1 MDSPTRSLAPPALT
15 TLRTLDSTLMSRS
28 LSQDIRNERE
38 ELLEAVAQT
47 LNVIVDL
54 NLDGTIKWVSPS
66 WTDVVGT
73 AYDSLQ
79 GTLLSDLIVSE
90 NKTVFT
96 DVVESMKSDD
106 SKSHRVRFTMRLGPL
121 SKLRLNLP
129 ADDTTLETGEGKTA
143 NDTDLPPEEQE
154 EFAILEAQGIMV
166 YDTASGGE
174 SHTMWMIRPWT
185 PPQEIQID
193 LPDVI
198 VDSLGSGAEVLA
210 GYLTKLAES
219 ADEDSKPLEPPPPVL
234 CRICERQI
242 PPWWFEK
249 HTELCLQEHRAEN
262 DVQMAQENLNEHR
275 HAIVKVLDALE
286 SRQSRLLEPQNTPL
300 ADYKG
305 LPIGPPPSTQSSPST
320 SLARSR
326 DRASGFG
333 HSRGRSFAIRR
344 PQARIVEL
352 LMDLCDTALEIS
364 TPTIKETPP
373 QLDDG
378 EIRTQSPQSESR
390 ISQVIQWQSPSTNTL
405 DQEQGLALLCADTEK
420 AARNKVDAVFRHRKI
435 LEYAERIRIELACL
449 VQDCVEEAMRKAARI
464 AAGQLTDSSIDETED
479 QILPE
484 TEEIKESLAD
494 SGSKSLASGSRSR
507 GRSEA
512 GSAGNLVTSPSA
524 LAAAL
529 RQVNLSSAI
538 QAGSRPSSV
547 VGSTGSASPKEC
559 LTPRSER
566 CWRLG

>member
-1 MDSPTRSLAPPALT
+1 MT
-15 TLRTLDSTLMSRS
+15 RS

-38 ELLEAVAQT
+38 ELREAAAQT

-66 WTDVVGT
+66 WNDVVGT
-73 AYDSLQ
+73 PYDTLD
-79 GTLLSDLIVSE
+79 GTLLSDLIVSD
-90 NKTVFT
+90 NKTAFT
-96 DVVESMKSDD
+96 DVVESMKRDD

-129 ADDTTLETGEGKTA
+129 AEPATA
-143 NDTDLPPEEQE
+143 ENAEAPSEQQQAPPEEQD
-154 EFAILEAQGIMV
+154 EFADLEAQGIMV
-166 YDTASGGE
+166 YDGASGGE

-219 ADEDSKPLEPPPPVL
+219 AEEDSEPLDPPPPVL

-249 HTELCLQEHRAEN
+249 HTDLCLQEHRAEM
-262 DVQMAQENLNEHR
+262 DVQLAQESLNEHR

-286 SRQSRLLEPQNTPL
+286 TRQSRILEPQNAPL

-326 DRASGFG
+326 DRTGGFG

-364 TPTIKETPP
+364 NPTIKE
-373 QLDDG
+373 QSAHLDDG

-390 ISQVIQWQSPSTNTL
+390 ISQVLQWQSPSTNTL

-420 AARNKVDAVFRHRKI
+420 AARNKVDAIFRHRKI
-435 LEYAERIRIELACL
+435 LEYSERIRIELSCL
-449 VQDCVEEAMRKAARI
+449 VQDCRRRCRRPA
-464 AAGQLTDSSIDETED
+464 T
-479 QILPE
+479 P
-484 TEEIKESLAD
+484 
-494 SGSKSLASGSRSR
+494 
-507 GRSEA
+507 
-512 GSAGNLVTSPSA
+512 
-524 LAAAL
+524 AAA
-529 RQVNLSSAI
+529 
-538 QAGSRPSSV
+538 
-547 VGSTGSASPKEC
+547 
-559 LTPRSER
+559 TP
-566 CWRLG
+566 